1 MNPSFLLLRSSL
13 WGGQEGLNKKW
24 ICLRI
29 PTHLICVVVFFIYA
43 SAGAI
48 GSIETVLRSRRP
60 FLNVT
65 IPSTKA

>member
-1 MNPSFLLLRSSL
+1 MLCPRNLPLGRS
-13 WGGQEGLNKKW
+13 GGLNKKL

-29 PTHLICVVVFFIYA
+29 PTHLICFVVFFIYA